1 MPGGLIVS
9 STDTPAPGRTSA
21 GDTRPVSWLDRSGSA
36 SSALGRGRRRRLPHL
51 VAGVLL
57 VVLCVGG
64 AVWWTTSTQDRAP
77 MLALAKPVT
86 VGHVLTRADL
96 RSVDV
101 SAAPGAA
108 LIPADQVAR
117 VVGRP
122 MATSLGPG
130 VLLTPDAVGVAAIPA
145 VGRAVVAVGVKPG
158 QFPPELAAGSPV
170 TVVVTAGSATG
181 AATTEQEHGPGT
193 SWRATVVGIAAAG
206 TDQTTVVSLDLDTAG
221 ASQLAQVPAGQLA
234 LVMQPAGGGR

>member
-1 MPGGLIVS
+1 MT
-9 STDTPAPGRTSA
+9 STDTSA
-21 GDTRPVSWLDRSGSA
+21 RGHNPTGEPRPVSWLDRSGSPA
-36 SSALGRGRRRRLPHL
+36 TSAPRRGRRKRLPHL

-64 AVWWTTSTQDRAP
+64 AVWWTTSTQDREP

-86 VGHVLTRADL
+86 LGHVLTRADL
-96 RSVDV
+96 RSIDV

-108 LIPADQVAR
+108 LVPADQAAR

-130 VLLTPDAVGVAAIPA
+130 TLLTLDAVGGAAIPA
-145 VGRAVVAVGVKPG
+145 AGRAVVAVGVKPG
-158 QFPPELAAGSPV
+158 QFPPELAAGTPV
-170 TVVVTAGSATG
+170 TVVVTAAATG
-181 AATTEQEHGPGT
+181 PASTTAQGQGPGT
-193 SWRATVVGIAAAG
+193 SWRATVVGVAAAG
-206 TDQTTVVSLDLDTAG
+206 TDQTSVVSLDLDAG
-221 ASQLAQVPAGQLA
+221 SASQLAQVPAGQLA

>member
-1 MPGGLIVS
+1 MT
-9 STDTPAPGRTSA
+9 STDTPARGQNLT
-21 GDTRPVSWLDRSGSA
+21 GETRAVSWLDPSGSPSA
-36 SSALGRGRRRRLPHL
+36 SAPRRGRRRRLPHL

-86 VGHVLTRADL
+86 VGHVLTQADL
-96 RSVDV
+96 RSIDV
-101 SAAPGAA
+101 SASPGVAS
-108 LIPADQVAR
+108 IPADQAAS

-122 MATSLGPG
+122 MATNLGPG
-130 VLLTPDAVGVAAIPA
+130 ALLTPDAVGGAWIPA
-145 VGRAVVAVGVKPG
+145 AGRAVVAVGVKPG
-158 QFPPELAAGSPV
+158 QFPPELAAGTPV
-170 TVVVTAGSATG
+170 TVVVTAATATG
-181 AATTEQEHGPGT
+181 TSSTTAQGQGPGT
-193 SWRATVVGIAAAG
+193 SWRATVVGVAPAG
-206 TDQTTVVSLDLDTAG
+206 TDQTTAVSLDLDTVG